1 MPNRGDKLYKCW
13 NGKLETVTF
22 VEESIGA
29 GYEGVLYG
37 LTWVVRAQVNRDE
50 TTLPIR
56 RRIRCSIG
64 SYFTTEKAAWKAEL
78 ASYKAGLK
86 QQIKQRHEL
95 TAIIKETRQTIKELK
110 GKVGIKPRLTNA
122 ELNSGWKSA

>member
-22 VEESIGA
+22 VEESIAEGA
-29 GYEGVLYG
+29 YAP
-37 LTWVVRAQVNRDE
+37 TWVVRAQVNRDE

-56 RRIRCSIG
+56 CRIRCSID

-122 ELNSGWKSA
+122 ELNSGWKSV

>member
-22 VEESIGA
+22 LEESIAEGA
-29 GYEGVLYG
+29 YAP
-37 LTWVVRAQVNRDE
+37 TWLVRERGQMSQFG
-50 TTLPIR
+50 

-95 TAIIKETRQTIKELK
+95 TTSIKETRQTIKELK
-110 GKVGIKPRLTNA
+110 EKLGVKPRLTNA

>member
-1 MPNRGDKLYKCW
+1 MYPNG
-13 NGKLETVTF
+13 
-22 VEESIGA
+22 
-29 GYEGVLYG
+29 
-37 LTWVVRAQVNRDE
+37 
-50 TTLPIR
+50 
-56 RRIRCSIG
+56 RCSIG

-95 TAIIKETRQTIKELK
+95 TEIIKQTRQTIKELK

-122 ELNSGWKSA
+122 ELSAPGLLSWAINGYHFKKDRKSILNVMKSWNGPTDDEWHRLLSKEIPYTVNDANEVEFTV

>member
-22 VEESIGA
+22 VEESIVEGA
-29 GYEGVLYG
+29 YAP
-37 LTWVVRAQVNRDE
+37 TWLVSKQVNCDE

-56 RRIRCSIG
+56 RRTRCSIG

-78 ASYKAGLK
+78 AKYKAGLN

-95 TAIIKETRQTIKELK
+95 TEIIKQTRQTIKELK
-110 GKVGIKPRLTNA
+110 EKVGIKPRLTNA
-122 ELNSGWKSA
+122 ELNSGWKFAPG